1 MDYCST
7 VWSPYT
13 ICNINKVEAIQRCA
27 ARFVLNDN
35 SRYSSVTAMLSRL
48 SWHTLKTRRSS
59 LKLIMFFKI
68 INQLVDIP
76 VTNLK
81 ESCRCSRKQSHC
93 YQQKQTRIEAYAI
106 PFPIKY
112 QTKQASLWQELSKF
126 MAFLIQFLYE

>member
-27 ARFVLNDN
+27 TRFVLSDY

-48 SWHTLKTRRSS
+48 SWHSLKIHKSS
-59 LKLIMFFKI
+59 LKLITFYEI

-76 VTNLK
+76 VTSLK
-81 ESCRCSRKQSHC
+81 ESCHCSRKHGHC
-93 YQQKQTRIEAYAI
+93 YQQKQTRIKAYTNSF
-106 PFPIKY
+106 FPSSIK
-112 QTKQASLWQELSKF
+112 LWNQ
-126 MAFLIQFLYE
+126 